1 MEFIIMINSVFI
13 FNKFQFIGMCICIKL
28 YRSCIENEVVFYRK
42 ISTIFYILYKV
53 DKYLYILSIL
63 D

>member
-28 YRSCIENEVVFYRK
+28 YRSCHWK
-42 ISTIFYILYKV
+42 WSC
-53 DKYLYILSIL
+53 ILS
-63 D
+63 

>member
-1 MEFIIMINSVFI
+1 MKFIIMINSVFI
-13 FNKFQFIGMCICIKL
+13 FNKFQFIGCAFVLNYIVL
-28 YRSCIENEVVFYRK
+28 VIENEVVFYHK